1 VPVSLEQ
8 GVDSMSGS
16 ARSQIAP
23 EDLVRLVASAARAP
37 SLHNSQPW
45 RFRLRENSIELHSDP
60 ERIIQEVDPDGRE
73 MLISCGAALY
83 GLRLGLRRLGFM
95 PVADLVPDP
104 AEPGLL
110 ACVTP
115 GGRARPS
122 RDELDLISALPHRHT
137 HRGPFGPGRVPER
150 LLAALVQDAA
160 AEDAELVLLSALEAH
175 ELARLTATASRQQEA
190 SPQIRAEERSWAR
203 PPDSAARDGIPA
215 RALRQPGPTP
225 PERPQR
231 QEGPAHE
238 RLAQRDFGAPAGPAD
253 GALPSATAVLMT
265 TGDTPAD
272 WLRAGQALHR
282 LLLRAATRWVFA
294 SLHSQALESP
304 RLRAGIRDALSLR
317 GEPQM
322 LLQFG
327 RANTAAATPRRP
339 VTDVIDTV
347 RPVPGLL

>member
-1 VPVSLEQ
+1 M
-8 GVDSMSGS
+8 G
-16 ARSQIAP
+16 
-23 EDLVRLVASAARAP
+23 LVASAARAP

-45 RFRLRENSIELHSDP
+45 RFRLRENAIELHSDP
-60 ERIIQEVDPDGRE
+60 ERLIPEADPDGRE

-83 GLRLGLRRLGFM
+83 GLRLALRRLGYVPVVELM
-95 PVADLVPDP
+95 PDSV
-104 AEPGLL
+104 EPGRAHSGPL
-110 ACVTP
+110 ACVGP

-150 LLAALVQDAA
+150 LLDALMEDAA
-160 AEDAELVLLSALEAH
+160 ADGAELILLSESQAS
-175 ELARLTATASRQQEA
+175 ELARLTQTARQQAA
-190 SPQIRAEERSWAR
+190 SPQARAEERSWAR
-203 PPDSAARDGIPA
+203 PPDSTARDGVPA
-215 RALRQPGPTP
+215 RARTGPAPMP
-225 PERPQR
+225 PTRPQR
-231 QEGPAHE
+231 QEDPAHE
-238 RLAQRDFGAPAGPAD
+238 PLAPRDFGSPGELPAG
-253 GALPSATAVLMT
+253 GALPSATAVLAT
-265 TGDTPAD
+265 PGDTPAD

-304 RLRAGIRDALSLR
+304 RLRAQVHDDLGIQ
-317 GEPQM
+317 GIPQM

-347 RPVPGLL
+347 RPVSGLP